1 MKKKERVFY
10 CASAYKL
17 SLRYN
22 VKWKRS
28 DFSYF

>member
-17 SLRYN
+17 SLLYD
-22 VKWKRS
+22 VKGERS
-28 DFSYF
+28 NFSYF